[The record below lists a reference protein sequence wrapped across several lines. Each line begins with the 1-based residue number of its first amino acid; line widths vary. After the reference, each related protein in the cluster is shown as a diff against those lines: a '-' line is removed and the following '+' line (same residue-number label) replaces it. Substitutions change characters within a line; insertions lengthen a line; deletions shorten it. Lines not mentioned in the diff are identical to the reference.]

1 MGLAGLWVG
10 GLGLWV
16 TATTA
21 VVVPL
26 LRRTG
31 QDTDDDEGGDE
42 GWLALLL
49 LPMPA
54 ACTYDK
60 AASVRDHGTAHQP
73 RKLPSRRPD
82 WTGRGGRPV

>member
-31 QDTDDDEGGDE
+31 QDTDDDEGGD
-42 GWLALLL
+42 WLALLL